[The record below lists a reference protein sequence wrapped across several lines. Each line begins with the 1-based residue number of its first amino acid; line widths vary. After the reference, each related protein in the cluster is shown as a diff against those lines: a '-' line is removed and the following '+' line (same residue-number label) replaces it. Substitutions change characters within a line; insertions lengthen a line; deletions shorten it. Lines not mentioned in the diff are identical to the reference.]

1 MLTLTLR
8 GNEHSV
14 VINAADGSILHDD
27 VPAGSRSDID
37 AVLAT
42 LSVLPDDAA
51 APWPY
56 SEGPVGA
63 TPLWVEG
70 LSFIPP
76 DQDSGIQMLIQEN
89 YIGDG
94 YLKFTNGRSLATI
107 NTRTGLAD
115 PSRTKISPEDQ
126 EAFARLLHTIRL
138 AATP

>member
-1 MLTLTLR
+1 
-8 GNEHSV
+8 
-14 VINAADGSILHDD
+14 
-27 VPAGSRSDID
+27 
-37 AVLAT
+37 
-42 LSVLPDDAA
+42 
-51 APWPY
+51 
-56 SEGPVGA
+56 
-63 TPLWVEG
+63 
-70 LSFIPP
+70 
-76 DQDSGIQMLIQEN
+76 MLIQEN